1 MAIPDFQTLMLPV
14 LKEISHAEQKTDGL
28 VDKLSDQFNL
38 SEEERNERLPSGAMT
53 TIRNRIH
60 WSATYLVKAGLLE
73 RPQRGMV
80 KITELGARTL
90 AKNPPRIDIKFLEQ
104 FEGFQKFRFKQN
116 TKNHNQE
123 DEREIIAET
132 QKTPEDLIGHA
143 YKSFEQS
150 TRDEILDL
158 ILKSS
163 PQFFERLI
171 LDLFQAM
178 NYGGRGGQGTH
189 VGKTGDG
196 GIDGIIDEDPLGLEK
211 IYLQAKR
218 YAPENKITI
227 DQIRSFAGSLDEKR
241 ARKGIFVTTSS
252 FVSSA
257 FDYAKNSPKSLV
269 LIDGEEL
276 TRLMYEYDVGV
287 RTVETVKLKKPDI
300 DYFEE
305 L

>member
-1 MAIPDFQTLMLPV
+1 MSIPDFQTLMLPV
-14 LKEISHAEQKTDGL
+14 LAEVSLQQQRTEEVVTKM
-28 VDKLSDQFNL
+28 SDLFHL
-38 SEEERNERLPSGAMT
+38 SEQERNEKLPSGAMT
-53 TIRNRIH
+53 TIRNRVH

-73 RPQRGMV
+73 RPHRGTL
-80 KITELGARTL
+80 KITDLGKDVL
-90 AKNPPRIDIKFLEQ
+90 KNKPIKIDIKYLDQ
-104 FEGFQKFRFKQN
+104 FEGFQNFRFKQ
-116 TKNHNQE
+116 TPKNE
-123 DEREIIAET
+123 SVEEKEILSTT

-189 VGKTGDG
+189 IGKTGDG

-227 DQIRSFAGSLDEKR
+227 DQIRSFAGSLDEKK

-257 FDYAKNSPKSLV
+257 YDYTKNSPKSLV

>member
-14 LKEISHAEQKTDGL
+14 LAEVSLQQQRTEEVVTKM
-28 VDKLSDQFNL
+28 SDLFHL
-38 SEEERNERLPSGAMT
+38 SEQERNEKLPSGAMT
-53 TIRNRIH
+53 TIRNRVH
-60 WSATYLVKAGLLE
+60 WSVTYLVKAGLLE
-73 RPQRGMV
+73 RPRRGTL
-80 KITELGARTL
+80 KITDLGKDVL
-90 AKNPPRIDIKFLEQ
+90 KNKPIKIDIRYLDQ
-104 FEGFQKFRFKQN
+104 FEGFQNFRFKQ
-116 TKNHNQE
+116 TPKNE
-123 DEREIIAET
+123 SVEEKEIFSTT

-218 YAPENKITI
+218 YAPKNKITI
-227 DQIRSFAGSLDEKR
+227 DQIKSFAGSLDEKR

-257 FDYAKNSPKSLV
+257 YDYAKKV
-269 LIDGEEL
+269 L
-276 TRLMYEYDVGV
+276 RA
-287 RTVETVKLKKPDI
+287 
-300 DYFEE
+300 
-305 L
+305 